1 MRRVILVSVT
11 AGALL
16 LSGCASAPGDRGGLI
31 DRRPIVEI
39 PDREN
44 PSARDR
50 EEPPPIEEELE
61 IDVTEYT
68 VPEEVEQ
75 SEGREEGG
83 DAEEMVTEQRESYTI
98 VPREDTFRGGAV
110 AYNYV
115 PDNIYKLYVSPYR
128 VTDIELRPGET
139 VVSDPAAGDTT
150 NFVLGM
156 GHSFRERERVEHVYV
171 KPVYAGKQTT
181 LVINTDQRTYRFD
194 VESYE
199 ELYMPIVKF
208 RYPLE
213 TRAQMRREAQR
224 RSEEI
229 YLSGNIENFDFG
241 YEIVAS
247 DPHKP
252 RWMPSLAFTDGERT
266 YLQFASAYRASFA
279 PALFSIEDGER
290 TLLNYRVVGSYYIV
304 DGRVID
310 HAELLVDA
318 NKGNIVTIRRLDN

>member
-1 MRRVILVSVT
+1 MILVSAVIVVL
-11 AGALL
+11 G
-16 LSGCASAPGDRGGLI
+16 GCASAPGERGGLI
-31 DRRPIVEI
+31 DRRPVVQI

-44 PSARDR
+44 PSAKRD
-50 EEPPPIEEELE
+50 EDELPPIEEELE
-61 IDVTEYT
+61 IGVTDYS
-68 VPEEVEQ
+68 VPEGMKEAEAEREAGDPEQ
-75 SEGREEGG
+75 
-83 DAEEMVTEQRESYTI
+83 MVTEQRDSYTI
-98 VPREDTFRGGAV
+98 VPREDTFTGGAV
-110 AYNYV
+110 SYNYV

-128 VTDIELRPGET
+128 VTDIELRPGES

-156 GHSFRERERVEHVYV
+156 GHSFRERERVEHIYV

-199 ELYMPIVKF
+199 ELFMPIVKF

-213 TRAQMRREAQR
+213 TREQMRRAAQR

-279 PALFSIEDGER
+279 PALFSIENGER
-290 TLLNYRVVGSYYIV
+290 TLLNYRVLGSYYIV
-304 DGRVID
+304 SRVID

-318 NKGNIVTIRRLDN
+318 NKGNIVTIKRLED